1 MELTRSERPSLI
13 YQPIS
18 AYPFLD
24 KAETAADI
32 QTISSGLSPSLPYFT
47 SSMNQ
52 CTIEKTLFHP
62 LKWQI
67 DFKFVHANVMEV
79 EVETTHTGIIIY

>member
-47 SSMNQ
+47 PITFLEVLPLTLTNQ
-52 CTIEKTLFHP
+52 LAEKLTCQATGP
-62 LKWQI
+62 LSTFYVFLVLYKYS
-67 DFKFVHANVMEV
+67 AR
-79 EVETTHTGIIIY
+79 